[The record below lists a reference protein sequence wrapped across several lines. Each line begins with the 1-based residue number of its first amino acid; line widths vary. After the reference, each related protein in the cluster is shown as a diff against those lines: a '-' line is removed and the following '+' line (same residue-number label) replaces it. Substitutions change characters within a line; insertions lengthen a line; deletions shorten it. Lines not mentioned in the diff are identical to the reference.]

1 MTRSSQVQ
9 SHSFSFTTR
18 QHLRE
23 MMRSNYNTDL
33 IYIMFLM
40 HAPNALNSQNASD
53 ATNVQAHSPLD
64 NIFWPWGFWAL
75 EANDLNGSC
84 RQTRTCN
91 NFCSQSTSVSIF
103 SCLAACPQDC
113 PRIAHFLAASPATHC
128 HLRASCRT
136 TSPQF
141 LIRLFV
147 WSILGLQIFD
157 FFCRQ

>member
-1 MTRSSQVQ
+1 
-9 SHSFSFTTR
+9 
-18 QHLRE
+18 
-23 MMRSNYNTDL
+23 
-33 IYIMFLM
+33 M
-40 HAPNALNSQNASD
+40 HAPNASNSQNASD
-53 ATNVQAHSPLD
+53 ATNVKAHSPLD
-64 NIFWPWGFWAL
+64 NLFWPWGFWAL

-141 LIRLFV
+141 LTGLFV
-147 WSILGLQIFD
+147 WSISNLWLFLSPIVFLSFSQTSESSGKLSVYAYD
-157 FFCRQ
+157 HKAPEPEDRRTSHLSKN